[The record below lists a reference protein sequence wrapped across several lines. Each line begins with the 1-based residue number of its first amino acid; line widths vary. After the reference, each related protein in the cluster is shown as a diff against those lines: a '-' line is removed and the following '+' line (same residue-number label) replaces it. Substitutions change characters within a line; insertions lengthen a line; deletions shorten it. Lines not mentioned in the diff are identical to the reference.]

1 MCPSWT
7 ATPRLGRT
15 YANKG
20 QQPMNIDLQK
30 HPESISEI
38 NKIVNSNNIAE
49 VKAEKNGKRI
59 VVVEISRTL
68 RHSKEIPDN
77 E

>member
-15 YANKG
+15 YENKG

>member
-1 MCPSWT
+1 MSVSF
-7 ATPRLGRT
+7 ATPHSGRT
-15 YANKG
+15 YEHKG
-20 QQPMNIDLQK
+20 QEPMNIDLQK
-30 HPESISEI
+30 HPDSISEI

-59 VVVEISRTL
+59 VVVEINRTL